1 MDTANKIRR
10 LEITEEENVAH
21 GDTAGLMSSA
31 VPEQIDAPSTNEGV
45 DMVDDS
51 EEEQDDKVSQQFGMW
66 SDC

>member
-31 VPEQIDAPSTNEGV
+31 VPEQIDAPSTRAWIWLMIV
-45 DMVDDS
+45 KRS
-51 EEEQDDKVSQQFGMW
+51 RTIKVSQRFGMW